1 AISKP
6 TVVIFMV
13 DPSSFLMSFSNYIVA
28 HCEADLKWMGPFHYP
43 WFGQHTSACGSVAKS
58 RQHIPV
64 LFELVRTA

>member
-1 AISKP
+1 SKP

-43 WFGQHTSACGSVAKS
+43 WMQGRPAHGADGRLANHHGS
-58 RQHIPV
+58 PV
-64 LFELVRTA
+64 